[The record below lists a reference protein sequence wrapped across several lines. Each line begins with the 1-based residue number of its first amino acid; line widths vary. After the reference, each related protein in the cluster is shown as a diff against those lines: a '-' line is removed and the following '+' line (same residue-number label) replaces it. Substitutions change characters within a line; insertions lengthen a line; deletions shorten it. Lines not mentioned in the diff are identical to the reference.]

1 METNKLKKFAQEAR
15 VKLLQQ
21 IEGRLNYVLL
31 NKNTSTELLGKAQAV
46 KALEKAISSS
56 NLGTVVEKTA
66 YTWFNRLIALRFMDA
81 NGYQPLG
88 IKVVSSA
95 TGNSHIPELLDEV
108 NSGRIPS
115 GLKVDEKLI
124 LDILDG
130 RVASTNPD
138 NEVYRMLLVA
148 ACNGLHEIF
157 PFLFEEINDYTE
169 LLLPEDLTSDKS
181 IIYDV
186 VKGMDDESCAEVE
199 VIGWLYQ
206 FYVSEKN
213 AELINSKKVYD
224 RDELAPASQLFT
236 PKWIVQYMVDNT
248 LGHLWWDSQSRS
260 KVHESLEYF
269 ILPNRKRSEGQ
280 NKSVEDIKFF
290 EPCVGS
296 GHILSYAFDVFYAI
310 YEEGGYSPNEIPELI
325 LTKNLWGV
333 DIDER
338 AAQMA
343 SFVLMMKARS
353 KSRRFFK
360 KSIQPNIYS
369 YKDYSSDNKFN
380 NAMALGSLIRV
391 EPSEI
396 EEIKVDNSSLFGDEQ
411 NELKGLYRLL
421 GQRYDVVVTNPPYI
435 SSSRMEGSVKQY
447 VLKHYAETKS
457 DLFAAFIIRCLELTK
472 PGGYTGYMTPFV
484 WMFISSYEKL
494 RESLINEFFIN
505 NLVQLEYS
513 GFNGATVPI
522 CTFTLRNERT
532 EIEKGNYIRLSD
544 FKGPKVQGAKT
555 LEAIHNP
562 DCGWFYCA
570 NQRDFLKIPGS
581 PIGYW
586 AKKELIEAYQYPKLS
601 EFATPRAGMIT
612 GNNSIFLRF
621 FHEVDYG
628 NIGFNIKS
636 RNEARDSG
644 LRWFP
649 YQKGGPFRKWYGNLE
664 YVVFFENDGHYL
676 RTLKNS
682 KGKVPA
688 HAFNDKYIFKPNVNW
703 SSLTAGKFSTRITLC
718 GNLFD
723 ASGSAAFPIDV
734 QTTKVLSAFLN
745 SKVVEILLGIVNP
758 TLNFQAWEIGNLPV
772 SPNIFKDEEIL
783 SLVDHCYQITLEEW
797 NSRETAWGFEA
808 NPLLN
813 MTAFDI
819 QESIELFEQ
828 YWLNRLYELHNLE
841 KKLNS
846 KVLSIYNL
854 EKNSIDDLQLK
865 DISLLKSEFIVEEGS
880 VKINTHELIS
890 QFVSYSAGCMFGR
903 YSLDQEGLILANQG
917 ETLQDYV
924 AKVGKSESEISFLP
938 DDDNIIPVLDDE
950 WFEDDIVGRFHEF
963 LKASFGEKNFVK
975 NLQFVEDC
983 LGKDIRKYLTKDFY
997 KDHIKRYKKR
1007 PIYWMFS
1014 SPKGHFKVLVYL
1026 HRYTPDTLSRI
1037 LNNYL
1042 REFMSKLS
1050 SEKERQQDIVV
1061 TGAPREQ
1068 AKALKEIDKIEKQ
1081 IDDCLEYEAILRELA
1096 LERIE
1101 LVLDDGV
1108 LVNYNKMGKAVATVP
1123 GLNDAKAKKK
1133 VRGFDWIDTTQIR

>member
-31 NKNTSTELLGKAQAV
+31 NKNSSAELLGKAQAV

-148 ACNGLHEIF
+148 ACNGLHDIF

-186 VKGMDDESCAEVE
+186 VKGMEDESCAEVE
-199 VIGWLYQ
+199 IIGWLYQ

-260 KVHESLEYF
+260 TVHESLEYF

-296 GHILSYAFDVFYAI
+296 GHILSYAFDVFYAM
-310 YEEGGYSPNEIPELI
+310 YEEEGYSPNEIPELI

-369 YKDYSSDNKFN
+369 YKDYASDNKFN
-380 NAMALGSLIRV
+380 NAMALGSLIKV
-391 EPSEI
+391 EPSEVEDVI
-396 EEIKVDNSSLFGDEQ
+396 VDNSSLFGDGQ

-447 VLKHYAETKS
+447 VLKHYAEAKS

-472 PGGYTGYMTPFV
+472 SGGYTGYMTPFV

-513 GFNGATVPI
+513 GFDGATVPI
-522 CTFTLRNERT
+522 CTFTLRHERI
-532 EIEKGNYIRLSD
+532 ENEKGNYIRLSD
-544 FKGPKVQGAKT
+544 FRGSKVQGPKA
-555 LEAIHNP
+555 LEAIRNP
-562 DCGWFYCA
+562 NCDWFYRA
-570 NQRDFLKIPGS
+570 NQKDFLKIPGS

-586 AKKELIEAYQYPKLS
+586 VSDNVRAAFNNPS
-601 EFATPRAGMIT
+601 VSDFAQIKQGTIT
-612 GNNSIFLRF
+612 GDNDRFLRYIF
-621 FHEVDYG
+621 EITNED
-628 NIGFNIKS
+628 IGEKWRFLN
-636 RNEARDSG
+636 
-644 LRWFP
+644 
-649 YQKGGPFRKWYGNLE
+649 KGGEYRKWYGNQFWLINW
-664 YVVFFENDGHYL
+664 ENDGQEIKTFFGKNGKL
-676 RTLKNS
+676 RSRPQNLQ
-682 KGKVPA
+682 
-688 HAFNDKYIFKPNVNW
+688 FNFSPHISW
-703 SSLTAGKFSTRITLC
+703 GLIGAGKFSVRYYPQGFAFNVAGIS
-718 GNLFD
+718 LFAD
-723 ASGSAAFPIDV
+723 ERLLYQMLG
-734 QTTKVLSAFLN
+734 FLN
-745 SKVVEILLGIVNP
+745 SPISEFLKDLINP
-758 TLNFQAWEIGNLPV
+758 TLNSNVGDLGKLPFTECEGIEDLVSDAIEISKLELTQDELTADFKGIGLLNYMTSELDDAYEYYCSMWRQKITALQKIEEKINAVYINEYNFNDDFSANVALEDINLLSDYV
-772 SPNIFKDEEIL
+772 TVKEGGLTFKSDNIFK
-783 SLVDHCYQITLEEW
+783 S
-797 NSRETAWGFEA
+797 F
-808 NPLLN
+808 
-813 MTAFDI
+813 
-819 QESIELFEQ
+819 
-828 YWLNRLYELHNLE
+828 
-841 KKLNS
+841 
-846 KVLSIYNL
+846 
-854 EKNSIDDLQLK
+854 
-865 DISLLKSEFIVEEGS
+865 ISFTV
-880 VKINTHELIS
+880 
-890 QFVSYSAGCMFGR
+890 GCMFGR
-903 YSLDQEGLILANQG
+903 YSLEKEGLVLANQG
-917 ETLQDYV
+917 ETLQDYLI
-924 AKVGKSESEISFLP
+924 KVHKSKNEISFVP

-950 WFEDDIVGRFHEF
+950 WFEDDIVGRFYEF

-1014 SPKGHFKVLVYL
+1014 SPKGHFKVFVYL

-1101 LVLDDGV
+1101 LDLDDGV
-1108 LVNYNKMGKAVATVP
+1108 LVNYNKMGDAVATVP

>member
-21 IEGRLNYVLL
+21 IEGRLNYVLH
-31 NKNTSTELLGKAQAV
+31 NKNTSTELLGKAPAV

-66 YTWFNRLIALRFMDA
+66 YTWFNRLIALRFMDS

-88 IKVVSSA
+88 IKVLSSA
-95 TGNSHIPELLDEV
+95 TGDSHIPELLDEV

-169 LLLPEDLTSDKS
+169 LLLPADLTSDKS
-181 IIYDV
+181 IIYEV
-186 VKGMDDESCAEVE
+186 VQGMDDESCAEVE
-199 VIGWLYQ
+199 IIGWLYQ

-213 AELINSKKVYD
+213 AALINSKKVYE

-260 KVHESLEYF
+260 TVHESLEYF

-280 NKSVEDIKFF
+280 NKPVEDIKFF

-296 GHILSYAFDVFYAI
+296 GHILSYAFDVFYAM
-310 YEEGGYSPNEIPELI
+310 YEEEGYSPNEIPELI

-380 NAMALGSLIRV
+380 NAMALGSLIKV
-391 EPSEI
+391 EPYEMDK
-396 EEIKVDNSSLFGDEQ
+396 IKVDDSSLFGDEQ
-411 NELKGLYRLL
+411 NELKGLYKLL

-447 VLKHYAETKS
+447 VQKHYPETKS
-457 DLFAAFIIRCLELTK
+457 DLFATFILRCLELTTLE
-472 PGGYTGYMTPFV
+472 GYTGYMTPFV
-484 WMFISSYEKL
+484 WMFISSYEQL
-494 RESLINEFFIN
+494 REALIEKHFIN
-505 NLVQLEYS
+505 NLIQLEYS
-513 GFNGATVPI
+513 GFDGATVPV
-522 CTFTLRNERT
+522 CTFTLRNQPADE
-532 EIEKGNYIRLSD
+532 EKGNYIRLSD
-544 FKGPKVQGAKT
+544 FKGSKVQGPKT
-555 LEAIHNP
+555 LEAIQNP
-562 DCGWFYCA
+562 DCGWFYRA
-570 NQRDFLKIPGS
+570 NQKDFLKIPGS

-586 AKKELIEAYQYPKLS
+586 LDDKLFSAFDKGRLLDATNPTKKGMDTANNNKYLRLWHEVNKNQVSGENSSSGHWVLYEKGGEFRRWHGNKQFVINWSQNGQDISSERGTLRNTQYYFS
-601 EFATPRAGMIT
+601 RGIT
-612 GNNSIFLRF
+612 WTEVSSGFFCARITDDLSIF
-621 FHEVDYG
+621 D
-628 NIGFNIKS
+628 
-636 RNEARDSG
+636 AT
-644 LRWFP
+644 
-649 YQKGGPFRKWYGNLE
+649 GPCVFGPNLDE
-664 YVVFFENDGHYL
+664 L
-676 RTLKNS
+676 L
-682 KGKVPA
+682 
-688 HAFNDKYIFKPNVNW
+688 
-703 SSLTAGKFSTRITLC
+703 
-718 GNLFD
+718 
-723 ASGSAAFPIDV
+723 
-734 QTTKVLSAFLN
+734 AFLN
-745 SKVVEILLGIVNP
+745 SKVTQSILNVTSP
-758 TLNFQAWEIGNLPV
+758 TLHYNVGAVSQLPIIPEFIGNSHVQNMSKICQEISYMDWNKSELSLWFSGSWLLKEKMNNIEESLDLYQQFWTNKVLELKKNEEELNSYFIKAYDLTNSLNATVELEAV
-772 SPNIFKDEEIL
+772 SILKEEVKVYKDE
-783 SLVDHCYQITLEEW
+783 IT
-797 NSRETAWGFEA
+797 F
-808 NPLLN
+808 
-813 MTAFDI
+813 
-819 QESIELFEQ
+819 
-828 YWLNRLYELHNLE
+828 
-841 KKLNS
+841 
-846 KVLSIYNL
+846 
-854 EKNSIDDLQLK
+854 DLQETL
-865 DISLLKSEFIVEEGS
+865 
-880 VKINTHELIS
+880 S
-890 QFVSYSAGCMFGR
+890 QFISYSVGCMLGR
-903 YSLDQEGLILANQG
+903 YSLDKVGLILANQG
-917 ETLQDYV
+917 ETLEDYL
-924 AKVGKSESEISFLP
+924 AKIGKSENEVSFLP

-1050 SEKERQQDIVV
+1050 SEKERQQDVVV

-1101 LVLDDGV
+1101 LDLDDGV

>member
-21 IEGRLNYVLL
+21 IEGRLNYVLH

-108 NSGRIPS
+108 NSGRIS
-115 GLKVDEKLI
+115 SRLKVDEKLV

-169 LLLPEDLTSDKS
+169 LLLPADLTSDKS
-181 IIYDV
+181 VIYDV
-186 VKGMDDESCAEVE
+186 VQGMDDESCAEVE
-199 VIGWLYQ
+199 IIGWLYQ

-213 AELINSKKVYD
+213 AALINSKKVYE

-260 KVHESLEYF
+260 TVHESLEYF

-280 NKSVEDIKFF
+280 NKPVEDIKFF

-296 GHILSYAFDVFYAI
+296 GHILCYAFDVFYAM
-310 YEEGGYSPNEIPELI
+310 YEEEGYSPNEIPELI

-391 EPSEI
+391 EPNEV
-396 EEIKVDNSSLFGDEQ
+396 EDVKVDDSSLFGDEQ
-411 NELKGLYRLL
+411 NELKGLYNLL

-435 SSSRMEGSVKQY
+435 SSSRMEGSVKQF
-447 VLKHYAETKS
+447 VLKHYPEAKS
-457 DLFAAFIIRCLELTK
+457 DLFAAFIIRCLELTE

-494 RESLINEFFIN
+494 RESFINEYFIN

-513 GFNGATVPI
+513 GFDGATVPI
-522 CTFTLRNERT
+522 CTFTLRNEPT
-532 EIEKGNYIRLSD
+532 EHEKGNYIRLSD
-544 FKGPKVQGAKT
+544 FKGSKVQGPKT
-555 LEAIHNP
+555 LEAIQNP
-562 DCGWFYCA
+562 DCGWFYRA
-570 NQRDFLKIPGS
+570 NQKDFLKIPGG
-581 PIGYW
+581 PVGYW
-586 AKKELIEAYQYPKLS
+586 LS
-601 EFATPRAGMIT
+601 SIT
-612 GNNSIFLRF
+612 TSIFEDSDQMHNKAKARQGISTADNDRF
-621 FHEVDYG
+621 IRLWYEVEFSKIRV
-628 NIGFNIKS
+628 NN
-636 RNEARDSG
+636 DSQK
-644 LRWFP
+644 WVP
-649 YQKGGPFRKWYGNLE
+649 HNKGGEFRKWYGNQLYLINWADEGFEIKNFFNKQGKRRSVIRNPKYYFNPSVSWSDVTSSKNAFRVFQQGFIHNGCAPSAFGGDEEFRNCLAAYGNLNYISELVKIINPTMHFSEGYFSKLPFTSKFWIPETSQLSEKCISIARKEWDNQEISWDFRVNSIVQTQHDLLE
-664 YVVFFENDGHYL
+664 DSLEFYKQFWKNKFFELHRAEVDLNKLFNNIYGLDGEVEYSVPL
-676 RTLKNS
+676 SEITILKKES
-682 KGKVPA
+682 RIEGTDLI
-688 HAFNDKYIFKPNVNW
+688 FIDK
-703 SSLTAGKFSTRITLC
+703 
-718 GNLFD
+718 
-723 ASGSAAFPIDV
+723 
-734 QTTKVLSAFLN
+734 
-745 SKVVEILLGIVNP
+745 
-758 TLNFQAWEIGNLPV
+758 
-772 SPNIFKDEEIL
+772 EIL
-783 SLVDHCYQITLEEW
+783 SQ
-797 NSRETAWGFEA
+797 
-808 NPLLN
+808 
-813 MTAFDI
+813 
-819 QESIELFEQ
+819 
-828 YWLNRLYELHNLE
+828 
-841 KKLNS
+841 
-846 KVLSIYNL
+846 
-854 EKNSIDDLQLK
+854 
-865 DISLLKSEFIVEEGS
+865 
-880 VKINTHELIS
+880 LIS
-890 QFVSYSAGCMFGR
+890 YSVGCMFGR
-903 YSLDQEGLILANQG
+903 YALEKEGLIIANHG
-917 ETLQDYV
+917 ETIQDYLTQ
-924 AKVGKSESEISFLP
+924 VGKSESEISFLP
-938 DDDNIIPVLDDE
+938 DNDNIIPVLDDE

-983 LGKDIRKYLTKDFY
+983 LGKDVRKYLAKDFY
-997 KDHIKRYKKR
+997 NDHNKRYKKR

-1014 SPKGHFKVLVYL
+1014 SQKGHFKVLVYL
-1026 HRYTPDTLSRI
+1026 HRYTPDTLSQI

-1101 LVLDDGV
+1101 LDLDDGV

-1123 GLNDAKAKKK
+1123 GLNDAITKKK